1 MPGFSQLKK
10 LSEQILKLGNEINI
24 RAERGEKVVPYPVPD
39 TILDIDDSQDFL
51 DGMPK
56 KVEPPDEEVAETADA
71 DAEADSDDG
80 SDIGSLLSGISGDI
94 EQPDLSAFDASPSE
108 KNDAKE
114 EEPPPK
120 PKGIDGAG
128 YSGFGFDDDGNLEP
142 TASGENKFDIDA
154 LMGGPGKK
162 SAFADGLT
170 GISEL
175 DAILNPQEN
184 AQSVEE
190 SAPIEGAPPMEEF
203 FTPIE
208 EIVPNEDAAS
218 SETVA
223 DKAAFDDDALNE
235 AASPVD
241 EFDSLAEDAAPLADN
256 ADLQGSE
263 ENVPPQNDS
272 PQSANLDAD
281 DFFMP
286 DFGNLSTLD
295 DLADS
300 GNADGVLADAKDDS
314 KVSESAG
321 EDLPAGESGD
331 DFPVAESS
339 TLETPE
345 TEIPSSDD
353 AGIDFGDAGID
364 GLEAESYAPPSST
377 EASVS
382 PSEDAT
388 SKKDDAFLDDFGID
402 GIEIEDYTPADSAA
416 PKANVSVDSIFGES
430 SDGAEDFDLNE
441 EKSEPSVIH
450 KLPSVED
457 DIAILKPDIFTD
469 NPVTSANPPYYVTS
483 EFGKL
488 PEIDEEEPEPD
499 DSQAGPAYFG
509 DNDFS
514 PADVENFEAT
524 PSGGGS
530 DDFSLD
536 SIGLDALDTG
546 EKASALDGSSNFDDD
561 IEVED
566 FQGKPSKGDF
576 PDLDISALDAG
587 QEEKSAADENL
598 LDGAEDYK
606 NAETGATQPFST
618 DDIFNADFNMDSPGL
633 DSFSVDAGEVS
644 ASDAPPDFGDLSF
657 SMDDDSSTGGSLE
670 DFNVPD
676 TDLQLDQ
683 AKKDF
688 ALDDDFNIPGFSEDD
703 ADPYAKKDKGG
714 LDQVDFSGAVT
725 GDGKRRNSLDEEEY
739 KKFKKNLKEYP
750 LNVRIA
756 VEDMIVKNEFTD
768 EVTFELIDKILKKV
782 TARQLANYLEKML
795 DISLPVPRDFEKR
808 TAEEYEAYKASFVYQ
823 LKSRILPAFF
833 VGLVCAMLLFC
844 IGYLGHHYIYRPL
857 KAESLYKEGYS
868 LLEHDEYPQ
877 SEIKFNEALKYK
889 SKKKWFFRYA
899 RGYRAHRQ
907 YDMAEL
913 FYKNI
918 LKRFDHDKQA
928 GLEYAQMEL
937 DDLAE
942 YERAEEILKREV
954 LDWHVNDPDGILA
967 LGDTY
972 LEWATEKDSS
982 KFDDA
987 FEQYSL
993 FAQLYGKKN
1002 PDLYQSRLL
1011 RYNIRTDQLHNV
1023 LELKEFF
1030 FPREKSL
1037 SASDWTELSGYLL
1050 DKLYGDLPRDQEFLR
1065 GRIEDLRD
1073 MLLFAVKANPENP
1086 IASYNLSRYLV
1097 EVGDHDKALRSLAE
1111 TERLFDNASNL
1122 KNRDISKQVD
1132 CYRLF
1137 GEEYLYDREWLKA
1150 REKLLSGIEIFEK
1163 RARQTNLEG
1172 DRNVGILYY
1181 DMGNLEYFI
1190 SGDLDSA
1197 YRDYRNSIENKYDTP
1212 SIRYRLGYIDYS
1224 KHDYTSA
1231 LGSFLKIPEYGHLDS
1246 HTLLALG
1253 NTLSLRDD
1261 NFAAQSYYNRLI
1273 SYLDFQRE
1281 KYGIVIPQID
1291 ASAGDMVETYMKAA
1305 NNLGVSL
1312 FKVARQS
1319 GNSSMNAD
1327 ALVNFQN
1334 SIRYYDALTR
1344 NQETMVRLPGSNLAE
1359 QNLRYATNPI
1369 SDYEPAIYTEIPR
1382 LLDGEKG
1389 LTQ

>member
-1 MPGFSQLKK
+1 MPGFSQLKN

-24 RAERGEKVVPYPVPD
+24 RAERGEKAVPYLVPD
-39 TILDIDDSQDFL
+39 TIPDIDDSQDFL

-56 KVEPPDEEVAETADA
+56 KPEPPEEESAVSSDSGT
-71 DAEADSDDG
+71 DSDDG

-94 EQPDLSAFDASPSE
+94 DQPDLSAFDASPAE
-108 KNDAKE
+108 KNDVKK

-120 PKGIDGAG
+120 PKGIDGTG
-128 YSGFGFDDDGNLEP
+128 YSGFGFDDDGNLES
-142 TASGENKFDIDA
+142 TASEDSKFDIDA

-162 SAFADGLT
+162 SAFAEGLT

-184 AQSVEE
+184 ASPVDDAAPSE
-190 SAPIEGAPPMEEF
+190 SAPPMEEF
-203 FTPIE
+203 FAPIE
-208 EIVPNEDAAS
+208 EIVPNEGAPS
-218 SETVA
+218 PETGA
-223 DKAAFDDDALNE
+223 DKMSSDVSGE
-235 AASPVD
+235 AVSPTD
-241 EFDSLAEDAAPLADN
+241 EFGFQAEDSAPLADTM
-256 ADLQGSE
+256 DLSRPE
-263 ENVPPQNDS
+263 ENAAPLQNDS
-272 PQSANLDAD
+272 PQATEQDGD

-286 DFGNLSTLD
+286 DFGKLSDLD
-295 DLADS
+295 DRADS
-300 GNADGVLADAKDDS
+300 GDADGVSADAQDDFQL
-314 KVSESAG
+314 SESAG
-321 EDLPAGESGD
+321 EEVPADEVAAD
-331 DFPVAESS
+331 DSSAAETSV
-339 TLETPE
+339 LETPE
-345 TEIPSSDD
+345 DGNPSSDD
-353 AGIDFGDAGID
+353 AGIDFGDMGID
-364 GLEAESYAPPSST
+364 GLEVEDYA
-377 EASVS
+377 S
-382 PSEDAT
+382 PSPAEPSASPSGDAA
-388 SKKDDAFLDDFGID
+388 SKTESAGLDDFGID
-402 GIEIEDYTPADSAA
+402 GIEIEDYTPADNAA
-416 PKANVSVDSIFGES
+416 PGANVSVDSIFGES
-430 SDGAEDFDLNE
+430 SDGAEDVDLDE
-441 EKSEPSVIH
+441 EKSEPTVIH

-483 EFGKL
+483 EFGTL
-488 PEIDEEEPEPD
+488 PKIQEEEPESSD
-499 DSQAGPAYFG
+499 TPARSASSE

-514 PADVENFEAT
+514 LDNVEDFEGA
-524 PSGGGS
+524 PSNDGGS

-536 SIGLDALDTG
+536 SIGLDDLGMGDDA
-546 EKASALDGSSNFDDD
+546 AALDGSSNFGDGF
-561 IEVED
+561 EVED
-566 FQGKPSKGDF
+566 FQGTPSQGDF
-576 PDLDISALDAG
+576 PEPDMSALDAG
-587 QEEKSAADENL
+587 EKETPAADDHL
-598 LDGAEDYK
+598 FDGVEDFQSSE
-606 NAETGATQPFST
+606 NAEAPFSA
-618 DDIFNADFNMDSPGL
+618 DDIFNTDFNMDSPGA
-633 DSFSVDAGEVS
+633 DSFSVDAGEVG
-644 ASDAPPDFGDLSF
+644 ASDAPPDFGDVSF
-657 SMDDDSSTGGSLE
+657 SMDDDASSGGSLE
-670 DFNVPD
+670 DFSVPD

-683 AKKDF
+683 AKNDF
-688 ALDDDFNIPGFSEDD
+688 ALDDDFSIPGFSEDD
-703 ADPYAKKDKGG
+703 ADPYAKKEKGG

-725 GDGKRRNSLDEEEY
+725 GDGKQRNSLNEEEY
-739 KKFKKNLKEYP
+739 KKFKKNLREYP

-808 TAEEYEAYKASFVYQ
+808 TAEEYEAYKASFAYQ

-833 VGLVCAMLLFC
+833 VGAICAMLLFC

-889 SKKKWFFRYA
+889 SKKKWFFKYA
-899 RGYRAHRQ
+899 RGYKAHRQ

-918 LKRFDHDKQA
+918 LKRFNHDKQA
-928 GLEYAQMEL
+928 GLEYAQMEVE
-937 DDLAE
+937 DLAE

-993 FAQLYGKKN
+993 FAQLYGEKN

-1050 DKLYGDLPRDQEFLR
+1050 DKLYGELPRDQEFLR

-1073 MLLFAVKANPENP
+1073 MLLFAVKADPENP

-1111 TERLFDNASNL
+1111 TEKLFDKASNL

-1132 CYRLF
+1132 SYRLF

-1197 YRDYRNSIENKYDTP
+1197 YRNYRNSIENKYDTP

-1224 KHDYTSA
+1224 KQDYTSA
-1231 LGSFLKIPEYGHLDS
+1231 LNSFLKIPEYGHLDS

-1312 FKVARQS
+1312 FRVARQS
-1319 GNSSMNAD
+1319 GNSSMNAE

-1344 NQETMVRLPGSNLAE
+1344 NKETMVRLPGSNLAE

-1369 SDYEPAIYTEIPR
+1369 SDYDPAIYTEIPR
-1382 LLDGEKG
+1382 VLDGEKG
-1389 LTQ
+1389 LVQ

>member
-24 RAERGEKVVPYPVPD
+24 RAERGEKAVPYPVPD
-39 TILDIDDSQDFL
+39 TIPDIDDSQDFL

-56 KVEPPDEEVAETADA
+56 KAEPPEDEVAEVD
-71 DAEADSDDG
+71 EGADSDDG
-80 SDIGSLLSGISGDI
+80 GDIDSLLSGISGDI
-94 EQPDLSAFDASPSE
+94 EQPDLSAFDASPAE
-108 KNDAKE
+108 KNDAKKE
-114 EEPPPK
+114 ESPPK
-120 PKGIDGAG
+120 PKGIDGTG
-128 YSGFGFDDDGNLEP
+128 YSGFGFDDDGNLDSI
-142 TASGENKFDIDA
+142 ASGENKFDIDA
-154 LMGGPGKK
+154 LTGGPGKK
-162 SAFADGLT
+162 PEFSEGLT
-170 GISEL
+170 GISEI
-175 DAILNPQEN
+175 DAILNPQKN
-184 AQSVEE
+184 SPPAEE
-190 SAPIEGAPPMEEF
+190 PAPTESTPPMEEF
-203 FTPIE
+203 FAPIE
-208 EIVPNEDAAS
+208 EIVPNERGAS
-218 SETVA
+218 TDTGA
-223 DKAAFDDDALNE
+223 DKVASDGTVSDENVSQVDGFD
-235 AASPVD
+235 
-241 EFDSLAEDAAPLADN
+241 FQAEDSAPSADN
-256 ADLQGSE
+256 VGLPVSE
-263 ENVPPQNDS
+263 ENTATL
-272 PQSANLDAD
+272 QSASLEETESDGD

-286 DFGNLSTLD
+286 DFGRLS
-295 DLADS
+295 DLGDLEDS
-300 GNADGVLADAKDDS
+300 DNADGVLADAKDDS
-314 KVSESAG
+314 KVSEQE
-321 EDLPAGESGD
+321 EDSLPVDESVGD
-331 DFPVAESS
+331 DSSVAETSILDAPDAGNS
-339 TLETPE
+339 
-345 TEIPSSDD
+345 SSDND
-353 AGIDFGDAGID
+353 GIDFGDMGLD
-364 GLEAESYAPPSST
+364 GLEVDDYASPSSV
-377 EASVS
+377 EPSAS
-382 PSEDAT
+382 PSEEAA
-388 SKKDDAFLDDFGID
+388 SKKDDSFLDDFGID
-402 GIEIEDYTPADSAA
+402 GIEIEDYTPTDNAA

-430 SDGAEDFDLNE
+430 SGDAEDSDE
-441 EKSEPSVIH
+441 KKSEPKVVH

-488 PEIDEEEPEPD
+488 PEMHDEEPESSDVPEKSTHSKD
-499 DSQAGPAYFG
+499 D
-509 DNDFS
+509 DFS
-514 PADVENFEAT
+514 LADVENFEST
-524 PSGGGS
+524 PSKNGGS

-536 SIGLDALDTG
+536 SIGLDDLSMDEG
-546 EKASALDGSSNFDDD
+546 ASSSDGSSNFDDG

-566 FQGKPSKGDF
+566 FQEKPSQLDF
-576 PDLDISALDAG
+576 PETDISALDEG
-587 QEEKSAADENL
+587 EEEKPAADENL
-598 LDGAEDYK
+598 IDGVEDFK
-606 NAETGATQPFST
+606 VPEAGEEQPFST
-618 DDIFNADFNMDSPGL
+618 DDIFNTDFNMDSPGS

-657 SMDDDSSTGGSLE
+657 SMDDAPSSGGSLE

-676 TDLQLDQ
+676 TDLRLDQ
-683 AKKDF
+683 AKNDF

-942 YERAEEILKREV
+942 YERAEEILRREV
-954 LDWHVNDPDGILA
+954 LDWHVNDPEGILA

-993 FAQLYGKKN
+993 FAQLYGEKN

-1073 MLLFAVKANPENP
+1073 MLLFAVKADPENP

-1111 TERLFDNASNL
+1111 TESLFDKASNL
-1122 KNRDISKQVD
+1122 KNRDISKQID

-1150 REKLLSGIEIFEK
+1150 REKLVSGIEIFEK
-1163 RARQTNLEG
+1163 RARQTNFEG
-1172 DRNVGILYY
+1172 DKKVGILYY

-1197 YRDYRNSIENKYDTP
+1197 YRNYRNSIENKYDTP

-1224 KHDYTSA
+1224 KQDYTSA
-1231 LGSFLKIPEYGHLDS
+1231 LNSFLKIPEYGHLDS

-1281 KYGIVIPQID
+1281 KYGIMIPQIE

-1312 FKVARQS
+1312 FRVARQS
-1319 GNSSMNAD
+1319 GNSSMNAE

-1359 QNLRYATNPI
+1359 QNLRYAANPI